1 MKRILILM
9 VLLSSFIFGAK
20 IEVVG
25 NGTVKVS
32 PNIIKINLGIQTQKE
47 NLQEALSEN
56 QKSISALY
64 ETLNTMGIDKK
75 DMTTSQFYL
84 SYYKDEDKKDTYVIS
99 NNLEIKIR
107 DMAKI
112 DEVISTST
120 SMGVNNIWGLNFT
133 AEEDSNLASEAR
145 KLALKDAKD
154 KATEYANAT
163 GLKLGKIVEIVEIQ
177 TGNYNFETSM
187 KATSFSKTS
196 VYGPDQ
202 IDYNSSVKVIY
213 ELK

>member
-1 MKRILILM
+1 MKKILILM

-56 QKSISALY
+56 QKSISTLY

-133 AEEDSNLASEAR
+133 AEENSNLASEAR

-202 IDYNSSVKVIY
+202 IDYNASVKVIY

>member
-20 IEVVG
+20 IDVVG

-145 KLALKDAKD
+145 KLALKDAKA